1 MINNIEEFF
10 PKGRMIPVATNSV
23 GETDILGLE
32 ISHELCEKGESVYYF
47 SIAQTNE
54 RLKRQDEK
62 IRKSRCSIYSYKF
75 YVNDKARVTVQD
87 LVSEIGKGE
96 DDVYVIDFFQL
107 IHVEPNELN
116 SWMEMAKHVCPQ
128 LEQIA
133 KDRNIRIILLTQFPQ
148 LGSTQE
154 EKREHYLFHFN
165 YPPASNTL
173 IEIDLNDMQ

>member
-1 MINNIEEFF
+1 MTKNIEEIF
-10 PKGRMIPVATNSV
+10 PKGRMIPITINSV

-32 ISHELCEKGESVYYF
+32 IAHELCEKGESVHYF
-47 SIAQTNE
+47 SIAQANE

-75 YVNDKARVTVQD
+75 NINDKARVTVQD

-96 DDVYVIDFFQL
+96 ADAYIIDYFQL
-107 IHVEPNELN
+107 IHVEPDKLN
-116 SWMEMAKHVCPQ
+116 SWREMAKHVCPQ

-148 LGSTQE
+148 IGSTPE
-154 EKREHYLFHFN
+154 ERREHYLFHFN

-173 IEIDLNDMQ
+173 IVIELND